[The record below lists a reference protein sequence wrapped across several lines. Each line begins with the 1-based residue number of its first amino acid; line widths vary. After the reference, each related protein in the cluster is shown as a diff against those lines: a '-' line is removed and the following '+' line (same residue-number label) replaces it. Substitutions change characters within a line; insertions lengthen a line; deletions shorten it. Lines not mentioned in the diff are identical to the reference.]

1 MLTSTLEDYLEAI
14 IILTKKNKKAR
25 IKDIGQHL
33 KVKNPSVVSA
43 VSTLIEN
50 GYARQKRYSHVE
62 LTQKG
67 RIAAEQIHQKHK
79 TIVKFLK
86 DILKIDEHTAKKDAC
101 KIEHII
107 SPQTYKKILL
117 ALEETER

>member
-50 GYARQKRYSHVE
+50 GYARQRYSHVE

-79 TIVKFLK
+79 TIAKFLK
-86 DILKIDEHTAKKDAC
+86 DILKIDEHTAKKMHV
-101 KIEHII
+101 K
-107 SPQTYKKILL
+107 
-117 ALEETER
+117 